1 MRQSIRS
8 LIALVSCAVVLVLS
22 GCSGGGSAEDPSVAA
37 TDKDTLRIIAG
48 SEVKDMIPILQE
60 AEKRI
65 GVRIVWDYVG
75 TLDGAEQLADGAMS
89 GKYDATWFPSNKYL
103 SLLDGAADKVKSET
117 KIMTSPVALGL
128 KNDVAARLGWDT
140 KAPSWLEIADAAKSG
155 ELTYGMSNPAASN
168 SGFSTLVSVA
178 TAQADSGNALTDTDI
193 AKVTPELT
201 SFFKGQ
207 RLTSGSSGWLA
218 EKFQED
224 QNAADGI
231 FNYESVIK
239 TMPNMT
245 AVVPGDG
252 TVISDYPLTFLKS
265 APANKED
272 AYKKL
277 VAWLLE
283 PDQQNRIASE
293 THRRT
298 VTAGTGNQ
306 NGEVVFDLPFPNRLQ
321 TVQELISTYLTT
333 SRKPGKTT
341 FVLDTSGSMAGN
353 RIDSLKSAL
362 NNLTGN
368 DSTTTGRFA
377 AFQPRETITLRP
389 FNEGQL
395 EPMTVTVE
403 ANDTLGAFKKLRD
416 KTASLEAGG
425 GTAIYGAL
433 IDAYRSAQAG
443 YSKDSFTSIVLMSD
457 GQNTDGPSA
466 EEFLNVVN
474 SSDVNIPVFTVL
486 FGNASPDELHT
497 IAERTGGR
505 VFDARE
511 GNLSAVFKEI
521 RGYQ

>member
-1 MRQSIRS
+1 MKHSIRS
-8 LIALVSCAVVLVLS
+8 LVALVSCAVVILVS
-22 GCSGGGSAEDPSVAA
+22 GCSGSGSSPDPSAAA
-37 TDKDTLRIIAG
+37 TSKDTLRIIAG
-48 SEVKDMIPILQE
+48 SEVKDMLPILQD
-60 AEKRI
+60 AEKKI
-65 GVRIVWDYVG
+65 GVKTVVDYVG
-75 TLDGAEQLADGAMS
+75 TLDGAEQLADGGMD
-89 GKYDATWFPSNKYL
+89 GRYDATWFPSNKYL
-103 SLLDGAADKVKSET
+103 SLLDGATDKVKSES

-128 KNDVAARLGWDT
+128 RNDAAARLGWDSA
-140 KAPSWLEIADAAKSG
+140 APTWTQIADAAKSG
-155 ELTYGMSNPAASN
+155 KLTYGMSNPASSN

-178 TAQADSGNALTDTDI
+178 TAEADTGNALSDADV

-201 SFFKGQ
+201 NFFKGQ

-218 EKFQED
+218 EKFQE
-224 QNAADGI
+224 NESVADGI

-245 AVVPGDG
+245 AVVPSDG

-265 APANKED
+265 APADKED

-306 NGEVVFDLPFPNRLQ
+306 NGAVVFDLPFPNRLQ
-321 TVQELISTYLTT
+321 TVQELITAYVTT
-333 SRKPGKTT
+333 IRKPGRTY
-341 FVLDTSGSMAGN
+341 FLLDNSGSMSGDRLN
-353 RIDSLKSAL
+353 SLKTAL
-362 NNLTGN
+362 GNLTGN
-368 DSTTTGRFA
+368 DTSTTGRFA
-377 AFQPRETITLRP
+377 AFQPRETITLQP
-389 FNEGQL
+389 FNDQL
-395 EPMTVTVE
+395 LTPATVTVDPK
-403 ANDTLGAFKKLRD
+403 NTGASMSQLKSTTDQMKA
-416 KTASLEAGG
+416 TG

-433 IDAYRSAQAG
+433 IDAYRKAESG
-443 YSKDSFTSIVLMSD
+443 YDKDTFTSIVLMSD

-466 EEFLNVVN
+466 QEFLDVVN
-474 SSDVNIPVFTVL
+474 SSQVTIPVFTVL
-486 FGNASPDELHT
+486 FGNASPDELHE